1 MKIKQ
6 KHLSSFWT
14 MNLFTFSIG
23 NYNFSQSNLNNI
35 NWNDPELHFSR
46 TLLLLFRE
54 RSFFFGRLI
63 NPTISLSPHPLLFY
77 MCIGLDMIL
86 VLFKKIQHYIWRR
99 QNAIFFASTTPPM
112 SSTHESPEICGSG
125 KNSLDNLCWRSHHF
139 MSSILNLNLN
149 LMKILYSFLYFYFI
163 LQFDCSLPTTSFHFS
178 FSSSSEYINLSSN
191 ALRLVAGFFFSTNT
205 IRIFFANTFMHSIV
219 LL

>member
-1 MKIKQ
+1 MIQSYIFRVHFCSCFAKGR
-6 KHLSSFWT
+6 
-14 MNLFTFSIG
+14 FS
-23 NYNFSQSNLNNI
+23 LDA
-35 NWNDPELHFSR
+35 W
-46 TLLLLFRE
+46 
-54 RSFFFGRLI
+54 LI
-63 NPTISLSPHPLLFY
+63 QQFLSPLILCFF
-77 MCIGLDMIL
+77 MCSHRFRYDSRFVQENPALYL
-86 VLFKKIQHYIWRR
+86 ASTKCH
-99 QNAIFFASTTPPM
+99 FFASTTPPM

-125 KNSLDNLCWRSHHF
+125 KNSLDNLCWRSQHF

-178 FSSSSEYINLSSN
+178 LSSSSEYINLSSN
-191 ALRLVAGFFFSTNT
+191 ALRLVAGFFFSTNI

>member
-63 NPTISLSPHPLLFY
+63 NPTISFSPHPLLFY
-77 MCIGLDMIL
+77 VCIGLDMIL
-86 VLFKKIQHYIWRR
+86 VLFKKILHYIWRR
-99 QNAIFFASTTPPM
+99 QNAIFSLPPSHQCHLHTNHPRFAVLAKILLTIYADAVT
-112 SSTHESPEICGSG
+112 I
-125 KNSLDNLCWRSHHF
+125 LCRPFWIWIWIWWKF
-139 MSSILNLNLN
+139 YIPFYISILFYNLIAPYL
-149 LMKILYSFLYFYFI
+149 LL
-163 LQFDCSLPTTSFHFS
+163 
-178 FSSSSEYINLSSN
+178 LSP
-191 ALRLVAGFFFSTNT
+191 LRRNT
-205 IRIFFANTFMHSIV
+205 
-219 LL
+219 